1 MNEKNKKN
9 QKWMRFRHKIVR
21 NVLFLFIYPYSRLK
35 YGIKIEKFREKPKR
49 QYLMLFNHQTA
60 FDQFFVGMTVPN
72 TVYYVASEDIFSN
85 GWTSAVIKYLAA
97 PIPIKK
103 QSTDVRAV
111 INCIKVAK
119 EGGTIALAPEGNR
132 TFSGRTV
139 YMNPAIAPL
148 AKKIGLPIL
157 FCKLEGGYGVH
168 PRWSDKTRRG
178 SMSARI
184 SRVLEPEQFNSMT
197 DAELMNLINSELYV
211 DEANSD
217 ASFFS
222 KRSAEYIE
230 RAMYV
235 CPECGLSRFESH
247 KDKVKCLNCS
257 LEMRY
262 TPEKTLV
269 GTNREFPFKY
279 IADWYDYQCD
289 FVNSL
294 DLAPYFDKAMYE
306 ENVSV
311 SSVLLYKKKIR
322 LVKDAKL
329 TLFGNR
335 MSVESGNFN
344 LEMPFE
350 EISGISVLGKNKLNV
365 YIGKNIYQIKG
376 DKRFCALKFVNIFYR
391 SKSISKGEQN
401 GKFLGL

>member
-1 MNEKNKKN
+1 MKEKSNKNKK
-9 QKWMRFRHKIVR
+9 WLRFRHKIVR
-21 NVLFLFIYPYSRLK
+21 NLLFLILYPYSRLK
-35 YGIKIEKFREKPKR
+35 YGLRVEKFKEKNKR
-49 QYLMLFNHQTA
+49 QYLILFNHQTA

-85 GWTSAVIKYLAA
+85 GWTSALIKYLAA

-139 YMNPAIAPL
+139 YINPAIAPL

-157 FCKLEGGYGVH
+157 FCKIEGGYGVH

-178 SMSARI
+178 KMSVRI
-184 SRVLEPEQFNSMT
+184 SRVLEPEEYVSLS
-197 DAELMNLINSELYV
+197 DCELMDLIKTELYV
-211 DEANSD
+211 DEANSRE
-217 ASFFS
+217 SFFS

-235 CPECGLSRFESH
+235 CPECGLSRFESD
-247 KDKVKCLNCS
+247 KDRIKCLNCS
-257 LEMRY
+257 LEMKY

-269 GTNREFPFKY
+269 GINREVPFKY

-294 DLAPYFDKAMYE
+294 NLTPYYESAMYE
-306 ENVSV
+306 EMANVYSV
-311 SSVLLYKKKIR
+311 ELYKKKELLCEGAR
-322 LVKDAKL
+322 VL
-329 TLFGNR
+329 LFGNR
-335 MSVESGNFN
+335 ITLAGSNFELN
-344 LEMPFE
+344 MPFE
-350 EISGISVLGKNKLNV
+350 EISSISVLGKNKLNL
-365 YIGKNIYQIKG
+365 YFGKELYQIKG
-376 DKRFCALKFVNIFYR
+376 DKRFCALKFVNIFYHW
-391 SKSISKGEQN
+391 KSLNKGDKN

>member
-1 MNEKNKKN
+1 MKEKNKKN
-9 QKWMRFRHKIVR
+9 KKWMKFRHKIVR
-21 NVLFLFIYPYSRLK
+21 NVLFMILYPYSRLK
-35 YGIKIEKFREKPKR
+35 YGLKIEKFREKKKR

-85 GWTSAVIKYLAA
+85 GWTSALIKYLAA

-139 YMNPAIAPL
+139 YINPAIAPL

-157 FCKLEGGYGVH
+157 FCKIEGGYGVH

-178 SMSARI
+178 KMSARI
-184 SRVLEPEQFNSMT
+184 SRVLEPEEYLNLS
-197 DAELMNLINSELYV
+197 DCELMDLINTELYV

-217 ASFFS
+217 ASFYS
-222 KRSAEYIE
+222 KRSAEYLE

-247 KDKVKCLNCS
+247 KDRVKCLNCS
-257 LEMRY
+257 LEMKY
-262 TPEKTLV
+262 TPEKELV
-269 GTNREFPFKY
+269 GVNREIPFKY
-279 IADWYDYQCD
+279 VADWYDYQCD

-294 DLAPYFDKAMYE
+294 DLSPYFDEAMYLE
-306 ENVSV
+306 TANVYSV
-311 SSVLLYKKKIR
+311 ELYKKKS
-322 LVKDAKL
+322 LLAEDAEIK
-329 TLFGNR
+329 LFGNR
-335 MSVESGNFN
+335 ITVTSSDFK
-344 LEMPFE
+344 LDMPFE

-365 YIGKNIYQIKG
+365 YFGKNIYQIKG
-376 DKRFCALKFVNIFYR
+376 DKRFCALKFVNIYYR
-391 SKSISKGEQN
+391 SKSVSKGEKG

>member
-1 MNEKNKKN
+1 MKEKSNKNKK
-9 QKWMRFRHKIVR
+9 WIRFRHKIVR
-21 NVLFLFIYPYSRLK
+21 NLLFLILYPYSRFK
-35 YGIKIEKFREKPKR
+35 YGLRVEKFKEKNKR
-49 QYLMLFNHQTA
+49 QYLILFNHQTA

-85 GWTSAVIKYLAA
+85 GWTSALIKYLAA

-139 YMNPAIAPL
+139 YINPAIAPL

-157 FCKLEGGYGVH
+157 FCKIEGGYGVH

-178 SMSARI
+178 KMSVRI
-184 SRVLEPEQFNSMT
+184 SRVLEPEEYVNLS
-197 DAELMNLINSELYV
+197 DCELMDLIKAELYV
-211 DEANSD
+211 DEANSRE
-217 ASFFS
+217 SFFS

-235 CPECGLSRFESH
+235 CPECGLSRFESR
-247 KDKVKCLNCS
+247 KDRVKCLNCS
-257 LEMRY
+257 LEMKY

-269 GTNREFPFKY
+269 GINCEVPFKY
-279 IADWYDYQCD
+279 IADWYDHQCD

-294 DLAPYFDKAMYE
+294 NLTPYYESAMYE
-306 ENVSV
+306 ETANVYSV
-311 SSVLLYKKKIR
+311 ELYKKKELLCEGAR
-322 LVKDAKL
+322 VQ
-329 TLFGNR
+329 LFGNR
-335 MSVESGNFN
+335 ITLAGSNFELN
-344 LEMPFE
+344 MPFE
-350 EISGISVLGKNKLNV
+350 EISSISVLGKNKLNL
-365 YIGKNIYQIKG
+365 YFGKELYQIKG
-376 DKRFCALKFVNIFYR
+376 DKRFCALKFVNIFYHW
-391 SKSISKGEQN
+391 KSLNKGDKN